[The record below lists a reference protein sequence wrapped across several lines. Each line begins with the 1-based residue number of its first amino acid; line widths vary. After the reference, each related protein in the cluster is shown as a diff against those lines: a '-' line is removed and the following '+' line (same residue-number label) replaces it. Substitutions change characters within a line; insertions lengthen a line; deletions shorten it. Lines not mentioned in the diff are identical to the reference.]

1 MEALIDIST
10 LLVHILL
17 FIGSVAVTKFL
28 GTTVFHRYSNKR
40 LFISYIVAFFA
51 AIPTYALLLFAWS
64 IIVIKALDMPFDVST
79 SPVTKLYMA
88 VNAIIITN
96 IACVIARAGIDK
108 ILDFHRKYNASNLEK
123 HPLKFAI
130 AHRQQIVN
138 IYRYFF
144 LLASVFML
152 CAIWFR

>member
-17 FIGSVAVTKFL
+17 FIGSVAVTKYL
-28 GTTVFHRYSNKR
+28 GTTMFHKYGNKR
-40 LFISYIVAFFA
+40 LVIGYTVAFFA
-51 AIPTYALLLFAWS
+51 AIPAYALLLFAWS
-64 IIVIKALDMPFDVST
+64 TLVIKALDIPFDVST
-79 SPVTKLYMA
+79 SLVTKLYLA
-88 VNAIIITN
+88 VNVIIITN

-108 ILDFHRKYNASNLEK
+108 ILDFHQKYNASNLEK

-144 LLASVFML
+144 LLSSVFML
-152 CAIWFR
+152 FIIWFK

>member
-1 MEALIDIST
+1 MKTSLSLFTAL
-10 LLVHILL
+10 VCILL

-40 LFISYIVAFFA
+40 LFIGYIVAFFA
-51 AIPTYALLLFAWS
+51 AIPAYALLLFAWS
-64 IIVIKALDMPFDVST
+64 TLVIKALDIPFDVST
-79 SPVTKLYMA
+79 SLVTKLYLA
-88 VNAIIITN
+88 VNVIIITN

-144 LLASVFML
+144 LLSSVFML
-152 CAIWFR
+152 FIIWFK